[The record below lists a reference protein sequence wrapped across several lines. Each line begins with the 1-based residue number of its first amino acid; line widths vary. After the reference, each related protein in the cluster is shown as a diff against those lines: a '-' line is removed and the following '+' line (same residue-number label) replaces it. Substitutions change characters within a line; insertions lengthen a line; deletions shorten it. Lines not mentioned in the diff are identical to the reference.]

1 MGAAGKKI
9 VSFNIGD
16 IVIETE
22 YIKPPDRM
30 SWIGVVVY
38 IEKDCFELFSYL
50 GQYEDLLGIYWFQ
63 SGTIEDLP
71 ASVIEILQ
79 KAT

>member
-1 MGAAGKKI
+1 MSDNRER
-9 VSFNIGD
+9 VEFNIGD
-16 IVIETE
+16 IVSEVE
-22 YIKPPDRM
+22 YIIPPDREP
-30 SWIGVVVY
+30 WVGIVVY
-38 IEKDCFELFSYL
+38 KEKDCFELFSYL

-63 SGTIEDLP
+63 TGNIEDLP